1 MQTRKGQS
9 IEDASMAVIEK
20 EIGEHHYDKMQWP
33 IVRRVIHSTAD
44 FDFAGSE
51 AIKFSPNSIT
61 NGINAIKQG
70 CSIITDVH
78 GVSGLLSKSESA
90 HFGNRIICKISDSD
104 ISDAAK
110 KAQTTRAQASMRACA
125 DELNGGIAAIGNAPT
140 ALLEIIKMVNENVCN
155 PALIVGI
162 PVGFISAVESKN
174 DLASTNIPHITNT
187 GRKGGSP
194 SAAAIINAIYK
205 LAH

>member
-1 MQTRKGQS
+1 MQTEKGQS

-20 EIGEHHYDKMQWP
+20 EIGEHQYDQMQWP

-44 FDFAGSE
+44 FDFAGKQ
-51 AIKFSPNSIT
+51 AIKFSPDSIK
-61 NGINAIKQG
+61 NGINALKKG
-70 CSIITDVH
+70 CCIVTDVH
-78 GVSGLLSKSESA
+78 GVSGLLNKAESA
-90 HFGNRIICKISDSD
+90 YFKNRIICKISDPD
-104 ISDAAK
+104 VAENAK
-110 KAQTTRAQASMRACA
+110 NAQTTRARASMRACA
-125 DELNGGIAAIGNAPT
+125 EELNGGIVAIGNAPT
-140 ALLEIIKMVNENVCN
+140 ALLEIIKMANEGICT

-174 DLASTNIPHITNT
+174 DLALTNLPYITNM